1 MLTRKDLAATA
12 VTLAVVLAFAATH
25 EHWAVPLIGDSHRW
39 ATGAILLLGSLNCG
53 LGSRSA
59 PAGNLLPV
67 LGMLA
72 FVLALLAIA
81 TASLTP
87 LSLLVGDLVLMWA
100 VATFRHARRGSRHV
114 VSVVR

>member
-12 VTLAVVLAFAATH
+12 VTLALVLAFAATH
-25 EHWAVPLIGDSHRW
+25 EHWAVPLIGDSHRR
-39 ATGAILLLGSLNCG
+39 ATGAILLLGTLNCG

-59 PAGNLLPV
+59 PPGHLFPL

-72 FVLALLAIA
+72 FVLAAFAIV

-100 VATFRHARRGSRHV
+100 VATFRHARRGSRHE